1 MQRKYSRIGF
11 IISSVIHGVLFIGI
25 WYLITIPVKL
35 ESEQPQ
41 ALSLE
46 IMTALLEQPAVAS
59 APEITTEDVVEQEE
73 TPPEP
78 EPEYKE
84 PEPVIEP
91 PKPIEKPKPKPK
103 EPPKKDPPK
112 KVEKTKEKKEK
123 PKQAKSNAVKALER
137 STEVKQ
143 GIVAKANP
151 AATPGGQATGGAGN
165 PSEIGAYR
173 ALLQRSLQQRS
184 NNAYPQRE
192 KMMRRTGIVTLG
204 ISISPTGKIINVK
217 VVNSSGNTNLDNAA
231 VKAAESTNLNSPP
244 PVGFPTN
251 LTVPVK
257 FSIQ

>member
-11 IISSVIHGVLFIGI
+11 ILSSVIHGMLFVGI
-25 WYLITIPVKL
+25 WYLINIPVKVD
-35 ESEQPQ
+35 SEEPQ

-59 APEITTEDVVEQEE
+59 APEITTEDVVEEE
-73 TPPEP
+73 QVETPEP
-78 EPEYKE
+78 EPEE

-112 KVEKTKEKKEK
+112 KVEKPKEKKEK
-123 PKQAKSNAVKALER
+123 PKQAKPNAVKALER

-151 AATPGGQATGGAGN
+151 GATPGGQATGGAGN

-192 KMMRRTGIVTLG
+192 KMMRRTGIVTLS
-204 ISISPTGKIINVK
+204 ISISPTGKVINVK